1 MALRKYNQRDFD
13 KFNDPD
19 TDVLGDKKK
28 VAGENTGAVRKDK
41 KGMQYA
47 IAGEGSGFGST
58 VAKGDTIIPT
68 QSSLISSL
76 PKDHPVYPG
85 KGGDDYIMGGDYN
98 LTETKSS
105 KKRTSGPRT
114 YKID

>member
-1 MALRKYNQRDFD
+1 ALRKYNQRMFN

-19 TDVLGDKKK
+19 TDVLGKKKK
-28 VAGENTGAVRKDK
+28 VAGENTGIVSTDN
-41 KGMQYA
+41 KGMKYA
-47 IAGEGSGFGST
+47 IAGEGSGLGST
-58 VAKGDTIIPT
+58 VAKGDTIVPT

-85 KGGDDYIMGGDYN
+85 KEGDDYIMGGDYN
-98 LTETKSS
+98 LTETESS
-105 KKRTSGPRT
+105 KKRPSGPKT

>member
-28 VAGENTGAVRKDK
+28 VAGEYTGEIKKDK
-41 KGMQYA
+41 KGMDYS
-47 IAGEGSGFGST
+47 IAGEGDPTFKYYVGNT
-58 VAKGDTIIPT
+58 VAKGDTI
-68 QSSLISSL
+68 L
-76 PKDHPVYPG
+76 PSRAPKSG
-85 KGGDDYIMGGDYN
+85 NYIMGGDYN

-105 KKRTSGPRT
+105 KKRPSGPRT